1 MITKKFDT
9 LEYLAAPE
17 ISVPHGFTTRLGGV
31 STGSQARGPAHPF
44 GKMPMI
50 TKKFDTLEYLAA
62 PEISVP
68 HGFTTRLG
76 GVSTGSQA
84 SLNLAYGRGDTMENV
99 ETNIRRLAQALAFDP
114 AKLVMTHQVHTDVIR
129 PVTAADAQGLCHRV
143 YPDCDGLVTNQPG
156 VALMV
161 FTADCTPILF
171 HDPVTGAVGAVH
183 AGWRGTALDIAG
195 KTVETMVRCYGC
207 RPEDIR
213 AAIGPNIGQCHF
225 ETNADVAAAR
235 RTSGPPSAPTSA
247 SATLKPMPTYPRP
260 WWKPSARMW
269 RRW

>member
-1 MITKKFDT
+1 MITKK
-9 LEYLAAPE
+9 
-17 ISVPHGFTTRLGGV
+17 I
-31 STGSQARGPAHPF
+31 
-44 GKMPMI
+44 
-50 TKKFDTLEYLAA
+50 DTLEYLAA

-84 SLNLAYGRGDTMENV
+84 SLNLAVGRGDTMEHV
-99 ETNIRRLAQALAFDP
+99 ETNLRRLAQALGFAP
-114 AKLVMTHQVHTDVIR
+114 EKLVMTHQVHTDIIR
-129 PVTAADAQGLCHRV
+129 QVTAADANGLCHRA

-156 VALMV
+156 VALLV

-171 HDPVTGAVGAVH
+171 HDPVTGTVGAVH

-195 KTVETMVRCYGC
+195 KMVDTMVRCYGC

-225 ETNADVAAAR
+225 ETNADVPQALVQTFGPAVEAMVERRGEKYFPDLKAVNAYALRRRGVSRIAVSAACTYCQSQR
-235 RTSGPPSAPTSA
+235 FWSHRA
-247 SATLKPMPTYPRP
+247 SHGDRGSQGAVIVCKEA
-260 WWKPSARMW
+260 KG
-269 RRW
+269 